1 MADKIAFIFPVLD
14 EFNYSMSQSVVIVAL
29 YSVLHHHYHMVTTRS
44 YCSHSCSCF
53 LSGKWN
59 KRILL
64 WEGGLT
70 GKEITLIAS
79 SIYSPFKRIHIPL
92 LDPPSVTTPLSIYQ
106 HVILISHIEEIDDT
120 ESWSRFQM
128 HMKSREFISLLITCL
143 VSSFIH
149 KSIKA
154 LQDRDNRQEP
164 SLFYQFFVV
173 VLLSS
178 TRKEATKAS
187 NKQCKQT
194 NKQMNNHRLEWIS
207 WGSPSPFVIII
218 QNNCIPSP
226 TNLLPLLVVHLANVW
241 QGNKRRWQ
249 IIPSK

>member
-1 MADKIAFIFPVLD
+1 
-14 EFNYSMSQSVVIVAL
+14 
-29 YSVLHHHYHMVTTRS
+29 MVTTRF

-92 LDPPSVTTPLSIYQ
+92 LDPPSVTTPLSIHQ

-143 VSSFIH
+143 VWSFIH

-154 LQDRDNRQEP
+154 FQDRDNRQEP

-173 VLLSS
+173 VFLSS

-194 NKQMNNHRLEWIS
+194 NEQPPLGMNFLRQSLTFRHNNSKQLHSKSDQPAAIACCAL
-207 WGSPSPFVIII
+207 G
-218 QNNCIPSP
+218 QC
-226 TNLLPLLVVHLANVW
+226 LAR
-241 QGNKRRWQ
+241 Q
-249 IIPSK
+249 